1 MATDEHTMQTEPHT
15 MPKGICKTIFKV
27 YPMDTRML
35 PEGYT
40 MATRRRVFTS
50 DAPDLVYEG
59 VTWLPDGIKYFKKR
73 RENHLLINIRDIHI
87 TLKTCRPNQAE
98 AGGKGVGHL
107 RRRRRKQRSMRNL
120 SCHQQILCP
129 PEQKMLP
136 NLQRRY
142 M

>member
-40 MATRRRVFTS
+40 MATRRRVYTS

-59 VTWLPDGIKYFKKR
+59 VTWPPDGIKRPIRVFTVCLT
-73 RENHLLINIRDIHI
+73 ENHLF
-87 TLKTCRPNQAE
+87 C
-98 AGGKGVGHL
+98 
-107 RRRRRKQRSMRNL
+107 
-120 SCHQQILCP
+120 
-129 PEQKMLP
+129 
-136 NLQRRY
+136 
-142 M
+142 

>member
-40 MATRRRVFTS
+40 MATRRRVYIS

-59 VTWLPDGIKYFKKR
+59 VMWPPDGIKYLKKR

-87 TLKTCRPNQAE
+87 
-98 AGGKGVGHL
+98 
-107 RRRRRKQRSMRNL
+107 
-120 SCHQQILCP
+120 IL
-129 PEQKMLP
+129 L
-136 NLQRRY
+136 NN
-142 M
+142 

>member
-40 MATRRRVFTS
+40 MATRRRVYTS

-59 VTWLPDGIKYFKKR
+59 VTWPPDGIKYKSSYFPR
-73 RENHLLINIRDIHI
+73 TRAIHVYYSMKMA
-87 TLKTCRPNQAE
+87 TE
-98 AGGKGVGHL
+98 AW
-107 RRRRRKQRSMRNL
+107 SA
-120 SCHQQILCP
+120 
-129 PEQKMLP
+129 
-136 NLQRRY
+136 
-142 M
+142 

>member
-40 MATRRRVFTS
+40 MATRRRVYAS

-59 VTWLPDGIKYFKKR
+59 VTWPPDGIKYFKKR
-73 RENHLLINIRDIHI
+73 LFILMLIHNLITKFAAWVYYTYRRDII
-87 TLKTCRPNQAE
+87 W
-98 AGGKGVGHL
+98 
-107 RRRRRKQRSMRNL
+107 
-120 SCHQQILCP
+120 
-129 PEQKMLP
+129 
-136 NLQRRY
+136 
-142 M
+142 